1 LDAAGILL
9 KRASSSLVKYIKD
22 EAERRLVVYSAYVPY
37 DSEDVSPSRG
47 LEELV
52 RYCENE
58 NLFLIVGCES
68 VANHANCN
76 GSGEALMQFFNS
88 SNLKIFN
95 WGNESTFCS
104 GLRQE
109 MIDITLGF
117 YRLLQSS
124 TG

>member
-1 LDAAGILL
+1 M
-9 KRASSSLVKYIKD
+9 
-22 EAERRLVVYSAYVPY
+22 SAYLPY
-37 DSEDVSPSRG
+37 VSEDLYPSRG

-58 NLFLIVGCES
+58 NLYLIVGCDS
-68 VANHANCN
+68 VAYHTNCN
-76 GSGEALMQFFNS
+76 GSGKALMQFFNS

-95 WGNESTFCS
+95 WSNESTFCS

-117 YRLLQSS
+117 YGLLQSN